1 LGKLS
6 AFCVLIHISKVA
18 FASGLIVC
26 PPDKEL
32 FAVKTRTLVRRSRH
46 QERRSFFGNWFTR
59 PAAPAKRRLHVESL
73 EDRRVLAISSFNENF
88 DGVAPPALP
97 AGWTTVGTVAWSTSN
112 VASSSA
118 PNSAFVPDVDF
129 PSDNQLV
136 SPVIPVVR
144 PQAQL
149 TFQHQFDLEAFF
161 DGGVLE
167 VSIGGA
173 PFVDILAAGGSF
185 AAGGYNG
192 TAGGFNNPLAGRSVW
207 NDSSGGF
214 ITTTVNLPASAAGQT
229 AQFRWREGTDSSVG
243 DVGWFVDDVQ
253 LAGVLPAGGN
263 VVIDA
268 NDDPAPGN
276 QANDGAGDTYVATL
290 SAGQLN
296 IRVNGTLVF
305 VAPLASVTSLTFNG
319 SNDNDTLTVDHS
331 GGFINRPISF
341 SGGGQTTSPFGDTL
355 RMTGGVFTDVIYT
368 HANASSGNVSVDG
381 SVITYTGLEPIF
393 DNMNAANRVFN
404 FNNNPQTITLQNDV
418 DQPGGAIFGMS
429 QIASPSEAEIVFFN
443 NPTTSLTVNGG
454 IASDTINVFPT
465 IDPAFTTPTT
475 NINAGSGDDSV
486 FVLQSALGTVINVDT
501 QTGVPD
507 RTVVGA
513 GSFAGNAGNGA
524 GTLNNILGTI
534 NVNDSGGLGAL
545 LIDDSGNAAGGT
557 YNFTATQINRGGAV
571 INYTANITPVQ
582 LATGSGA
589 DIVNVTGTTA
599 AVNTIFTNDGSDEV
613 RVLAVSAGDELDIDT
628 GFGIDAVV
636 IGVGSSAAFN
646 VGAGTLAPIQGN
658 INLNDAGAATAFID
672 DSGDASGRT
681 FNFGD
686 IGATPFFGGAGYQI
700 TSPAFLAG
708 QISLTQ
714 FGFSG
719 FQFAAGS
726 GGDILNVNSTLSSLN
741 FTDNF
746 FFGNASDD
754 VFNIDGDGLRDNNTF
769 NGGDGADTFNVNVS
783 GGADITATSLQING
797 GAAPVARR
805 DQVVIT
811 HANARNFTFNYG
823 AGPGEIDVLGFATPI
838 NIDTAETVRLVGSG
852 LDAATVNGLAGVD
865 DTFTVNPFDTNQI
878 LVFRGGNPY
887 DGSVRATHF
896 SQTQLPGVAGGSTSP
911 DLRLSFISQSG
922 FTING
927 QGGDGLGPTDDRLF
941 AYYSSD
947 QALISNAEQAAGE
960 NSLGFGAGILMP
972 SFVSSAN
979 AVDDIQ
985 VFTFGDVI
993 TATRALGTTLVDVN
1007 VVAASFVQPDVG
1019 QAGPPDDN
1027 PGVIVNSGHEAVPTV
1042 PDPQCGLRA
1051 DFVTVNIAVAF
1062 PLSINGGDPL
1072 FNPAAPTQGDRIDFS
1087 VFVREINVFS
1097 DKQMPPNVTFEFVPF
1112 FGTLFDFQISGFEC
1126 MGPLDA
1132 PVVNLIGDNND
1143 PNRDQNDNFV
1153 VVGQDVDSGFPLFGD
1168 VDGTNE
1174 FVLRINGSPLIPFTN
1189 VQFLNAFGDD
1199 QNPPPGTPSG
1209 NTVAVELGDI
1219 DTLELTPYADNADNT
1234 FPGGHPPRGWGIDV
1248 SFNEGDPAGTDGE
1261 QADLLI
1267 YHTSLGLGG
1276 GGSVSEDIVVQPSG
1290 PDNGEVR
1297 VTNATDGSVIVVVQ
1311 YVANTDIIVVDDD
1324 GSLADTDSLTLRGT
1338 NPNGPQTSGN
1348 DTFTA
1353 DFTAAGGVLT
1363 PQVVVTD
1370 PTNVTPILYRLRS
1383 FTGFNSIDLQ
1393 GLAGNDNFVVRNRAG
1408 LTVNIDGGDPVFSAD
1423 TLVYTAPTNATY
1435 SVGADPTTA
1444 HVAATGVGDTNLRNL
1459 EGVTINSETAGSDLF
1474 VNATQG
1480 PDAFALTTLGGSIP
1494 TVLLGARHQVGFN
1507 AGSTNFDSVSMQGAG
1522 GDDTFEIVTPLV
1534 GVDITASGGAGVDRT
1549 NVFSTA
1555 AAETATFTPV
1565 TARDATLA
1573 ITGFGAIQL
1582 ANVENATYD
1591 GGPGANDS
1599 LTIAGTAVDDL
1610 TLVNP
1615 TSNGTGSFISNE
1627 SPAFSFRS
1635 FLALTVNGGAG
1646 GTDTV
1651 EITGTEGVDNVTSD
1665 PDTVFFLGAGNVTM
1679 VDPTVDRMVLR
1690 TLGGNDVIDLD
1701 LTSAALAKT
1710 IDAGA
1715 GNDMVNLL
1723 GSVDADIFGGLGDD
1737 ILIGSPAADNIFGGP
1752 GNDTLIGAGGNDF
1765 LYGEEGND
1773 RFGDLALG
1781 NGVADDPG
1789 NDHFFG
1795 GEGSDIFVWDP
1806 GDGSDVIEGGADES
1820 DLLVFNGNAGAEA
1833 FTLSAVGTRLELL
1846 RSLGAI
1852 DMDIAGVEQVD
1863 INAMAG
1869 ADQFFVNDLYPTD
1882 VRVLGLNLNA
1892 DGAADG
1898 IRLEGRN
1905 VSDNVNI
1912 SVAGAVMS
1920 VTGLRY
1926 DVLVRG
1932 AVAADGDAFTFNG
1945 NDGNDTIVA
1954 PLSLPESLLLAA
1966 MFSPAVPPIAGN
1978 FVLNGNLGDDYIAGY
1993 GDLNGNDGLDV
2004 GGADGDDT
2012 LIGGPLVNIIRG
2024 GGGNDL
2030 IHGGDGADSLFGDN
2044 GDDTFVPGFDDDL
2057 DSVDGGLGFDTILVQ
2072 GTSASERIDARQDAI
2087 GQVSYEVQGINGGNG
2102 VIGILG
2108 GTESD
2113 VIVPGSVEE
2122 LRIAAGSGDDNIR
2135 VSQADGLVAT
2145 PQFSLR
2151 FTVEGGPP
2159 GASDRLTVV
2168 DEDLGDTTIH
2178 RVGGIAGNG
2187 SYTVGLL
2194 APVVYSDVEFTSLI
2208 PIDPVSGG
2216 TGGDGLGN
2224 GRLFVFKHDP
2234 FEQNNDRTNATFL
2247 GSGASINIDPTIDPG
2262 FDALFG
2268 APGDEDWYRVVAQ
2281 HTGDLDF
2288 RVFFRQQ
2295 GLLANGRAG
2304 LPGDGNLEIAVYD
2317 GDATP
2322 TLIAGTGAFGTN
2334 DATNDERVRIPAVA
2348 GQTYYLRVRGAP
2360 LAGNSPA
2367 INVYNLSVINTPAPV
2382 PFDIELDD
2390 NIYQGTVT
2398 AGLSTTVFQG
2408 NAALPAINDFFN
2420 GKVVSFKFD
2429 TTTVGIRGEEALVV
2443 DYIGATRQFVLAVP
2457 LSATPAAGDTFQVES
2472 VDTGR
2477 NNTDDVTRDNTPTF
2491 FFRLDDFYFLNDLP
2505 GNNVPDSPPDEVIPI
2520 PFRPGP
2526 AQPVLPGYAIAIFDE
2541 GSTPPQVNAPLQTPL
2556 GFATMVEPGVY
2567 TFTVPNLTPLSDGSH
2582 FITARV
2588 QMIDPAVPQQTGF
2601 GARSLS
2607 LEIDVDTVEPPVAFG
2622 DPGTIGDGLID
2633 DSDSFVIPNPET
2645 IFDLITNDLSPT
2657 FWGRAEANATVRL
2670 FADTF
2675 RDLDADGVFDF
2686 VDINGDGD
2694 FDLGT
2699 DIAIDTPPNGILE
2712 PNLDVFIGQTTAI
2725 PLDGN
2730 QQEPDG
2736 FWQIQSVINFNDP
2749 RFFIGLGGVRTVF
2762 ATAEDVAGNVNDDGV
2777 LEELEELE
2785 IFIDVQGPQITDVE
2799 INEAGNPYDLF
2810 DPKPSNDGPTPL
2822 VNSIVVSIRDL
2833 PDRVL
2838 PLFDAPAFKP
2848 DIAENRGHYL
2858 VRGDYNGIIPILEII
2873 VTLDPVIDGEPA
2885 TGTVEIVFRD
2895 AGPDLTFNTPDD
2907 VGKPLPDDRFTLF
2920 INDEGIVDF
2929 AGNILDGESN
2939 ADEPH
2944 DQDAAFP
2951 PILGVDGFP
2960 TGDGVPG
2967 GDFVARF
2974 TVDSR
2979 PEVAVW
2985 AAGSAWVDTNG
2996 NNQFDQNNLD
3006 FTNRDIT
3013 YVLGL
3018 TSDDLFAGNFAAN
3031 IDDPL
3036 TPDDERIADGFDKL
3050 AAYGRYNG
3058 TFRFLIDTDNDGV
3071 PNIEASQGAGG
3082 VNGLPV
3088 AGRFDGDDTKGD
3100 EVAIFNGARWF
3111 FDTDHDFSVVDAGG
3125 SVTINWP
3132 VPGYPIVGD
3141 FDGDGLDDLA
3151 TWTDDVFSF
3160 DLSSVGAATGPLAG
3174 NARING
3180 TIDQSFKF
3188 GFIGPGERPV
3198 AADMNQDNIEDIGI
3212 FVPARDG
3219 VPPTEGA
3226 EWYFLI
3232 SGMVANN
3239 TPNQPGNNPAPGQSI
3254 GPSITG
3260 GAYPIAA
3267 DGPGDFLSEAT
3278 YGFAGDTYE
3287 RGRVVIDP
3295 LLAQRI
3301 VRFDPTPFGN
3311 DQYIQYG
3318 DSFALPIVGNFD
3330 PPVTQS
3336 GTVGAPQRDPL
3347 DVNVDGFIS
3356 PIDALLVVNF
3366 LNANS
3371 EPNPAAPNV
3380 GAEGPY
3386 IDVNNDGFISP
3397 LDALLVVNYLNAM
3410 AATGGEG
3417 EAEGEAVDAVF
3428 SDYDPADALF
3438 DWLAADDHK
3447 ARKRR

>member
-1 LGKLS
+1 M
-6 AFCVLIHISKVA
+6 
-18 FASGLIVC
+18 
-26 PPDKEL
+26 
-32 FAVKTRTLVRRSRH
+32 KTRTMSRRSR
-46 QERRSFFGNWFTR
+46 QPERRSFFGNWFTR
-59 PAAPAKRRLHVESL
+59 PAAPAKRRLQVESL
-73 EDRRVLAISSFNENF
+73 EDRRLLVAGQFANGANIEIPQVPNDSGPANPYPSAI
-88 DGVAPPALP
+88 
-97 AGWTTVGTVAWSTSN
+97 N
-112 VASSSA
+112 VAGLQGVVTFTA
-118 PNSAFVPDVDF
+118 IDFQGLNHTFPDDI
-129 PSDNQLV
+129 DMLV
-136 SPVIPVVR
+136 ESPVAGRNVIPIS
-144 PQAQL
+144 
-149 TFQHQFDLEAFF
+149 D
-161 DGGVLE
+161 
-167 VSIGGA
+167 
-173 PFVDILAAGGSF
+173 AGGSF
-185 AAGGYNG
+185 PVAGVNITINDNAASQLLDNNQIVSGLFQVSNFEAGDVFSAPAPAPSAFTSLAAAFNGIDPNGTWNLYIEDDAGGDTGNLAAGWRLN
-192 TAGGFNNPLAGRSVW
+192 
-207 NDSSGGF
+207 
-214 ITTTVNLPASAAGQT
+214 
-229 AQFRWREGTDSSVG
+229 FRTSI
-243 DVGWFVDDVQ
+243 
-253 LAGVLPAGGN
+253 P
-263 VVIDA
+263 VIDA
-268 NDDPAPGN
+268 DDVGGN
-276 QANDGAGDTYVATL
+276 GQNNGIADTFRLVRSGANLEVY
-290 SAGQLN
+290 
-296 IRVNGTLVF
+296 VNGNLSRIQPYTEI
-305 VAPLASVTSLTFNG
+305 TSIVVNG
-319 SNDNDTLTVDHS
+319 SGDNDTLTIDQS
-331 GGFINRPISF
+331 GGFIDRPVSF
-341 SGGGQTTSPFGDTL
+341 TGGGQTSSPFGDTL
-355 RMTGGVFTDVIYT
+355 RMTGGVVTTATYSFTN
-368 HANASSGNVSVDG
+368 ANDGTVNVDG
-381 SVITYTGLEPIF
+381 TVYTYTGLEPIF

-418 DQPGGAIFGMS
+418 DQPGSPIAGMS

-454 IASDTINVFPT
+454 SGGNTVNVFPT
-465 IDPAFTTPTT
+465 IDPAFGTPTT
-475 NINAGSGDDSV
+475 SINSGNGNDNV
-486 FVLQSALGTVINVDT
+486 FVLQSALSTVVNVNT
-501 QTGVPD
+501 QIGLLD

-513 GSFAGNAGNGA
+513 GSFAGNAGTGA

-534 NVNDSGGLGAL
+534 NVTDTGTLAELMVDASGDA
-545 LIDDSGNAAGGT
+545 SGT
-557 YNFTATQINRGGAV
+557 YNFTATQISRGVAV
-571 INYTANITPVQ
+571 INYTAFITPVH
-582 LATGSGA
+582 LATGAGD

-599 AVNTIFTNDGSDEV
+599 PDNTIFTNAGSDEV
-613 RVLAVSAGDELDIDT
+613 RVTAVSAGDELDIDT
-628 GFGIDAVV
+628 GVSGAFDRTL
-636 IGVGSSAAFN
+636 IGVGSFAAFN
-646 VGAGTLAPIQGN
+646 TGVGSLAPIQGN
-658 INLNDAGAATAFID
+658 VNVNDAGNATVFID

-686 IGATPFFGGAGYQI
+686 IGATPFFGGPGYQI
-700 TSPAFLAG
+700 ASPAFLAG
-708 QISLTQ
+708 LISLTQ
-714 FGFSG
+714 GGING

-726 GGDILNVNSTLSSLN
+726 GGDTLNVNSTLSSVN
-741 FTDNF
+741 FAANV

-754 VFNIDGDGLRDNNTF
+754 VFNIDGDGLRDSNTF

-783 GGADITATSLQING
+783 LGADITATSLQING
-797 GAAPVARR
+797 DGAPAGRR

-811 HANARNFTFNYG
+811 HANARNFNFNYG
-823 AGPGEIDVLGFATPI
+823 AGPGEIDVLGFATPV

-852 LDAATVNGLAGVD
+852 LDTATVNGLAGVD
-865 DTFTVNPFDTNQI
+865 DTLTVNPFDTNQI

-896 SQTQLPGVAGGSTSP
+896 SQAQLPGVAGGSTSP
-911 DLRLSFISQSG
+911 DLRLSFILQSG

-947 QALISNAEQAAGE
+947 QALISTAEQAAGE
-960 NSLGFGAGILMP
+960 NSLGFGPGILMP
-972 SFVSSAN
+972 SFATSAN

-985 VFTFGDVI
+985 VFTGGDVI
-993 TATRALGTTLVDVN
+993 TAVRAGATPLVDVN

-1019 QAGPPDDN
+1019 QVGPPDDN
-1027 PGVIVNSGHEAVPTV
+1027 PGVIVNSGHEAAPTV

-1051 DFVTVNIAVAF
+1051 DAVTVNIAVAF

-1087 VFVREINVFS
+1087 VNVQEINVFS
-1097 DKQMPPNVTFEFVPF
+1097 DKQTPPNVTFEFVPF

-1132 PVVNLIGDNND
+1132 PTVNLIGDNND
-1143 PNRDQNDNFV
+1143 PTRDQNDNFV

-1174 FVLRINGSPLIPFTN
+1174 FTLRINGSPLIPFRN

-1199 QNPPPGTPSG
+1199 QNPPPGTPSS
-1209 NTVAVELGDI
+1209 NTVATELGDI
-1219 DTLELTPYADNADNT
+1219 DTLDLTPYADNADST
-1234 FPGGHPPRGWGIDV
+1234 FPGGHPPRGWGIEV
-1248 SFNEGDPAGTDGE
+1248 SFNEGDPVGADGA

-1297 VTNATDGSVIVVVQ
+1297 VTNASDGSVIVVVQ

-1338 NPNGPQTSGN
+1338 NPNTPQTSGN

-1363 PQVVVTD
+1363 PQVIVTD
-1370 PTNVTPILYRLRS
+1370 PTNATPILYRLRS
-1383 FTGFNSIDLQ
+1383 FTGFNSIDLA
-1393 GLAGNDNFVVRNRAG
+1393 GLAGNDAFVLRNRAG
-1408 LTVNIDGGDPVFSAD
+1408 LTVNIDGGDPVFGGD
-1423 TLVYTAPTNATY
+1423 TLVYTAPASATY
-1435 SVGADPTTA
+1435 SAGADPTTA
-1444 HVAATGVGDTNLRNL
+1444 HIAANGVGDTNLRNL
-1459 EGVTINSETAGSDLF
+1459 EAVTFNSETAGSDLF
-1474 VNATQG
+1474 VNGTQS
-1480 PDAFALTTLGGSIP
+1480 PDAFTLTLLGGTLP
-1494 TVLLGARHQVGFN
+1494 TVLLGSRHQVTFN
-1507 AGSTNFDSVSMQGAG
+1507 TLNGNFDLVAMQGAG
-1522 GDDTFEIVTPLV
+1522 GDDTFEITTPLV
-1534 GVDITASGGAGVDRT
+1534 GVAITASGGAGIDRT

-1555 AAETATFTPV
+1555 AAEAATFTPIN
-1565 TARDATLA
+1565 ANNATLA
-1573 ITGFGAIQL
+1573 IAGFGGISL

-1651 EITGTEGVDNVTSD
+1651 EITGSEGVDNVTSD
-1665 PDTVFFLGAGNVTM
+1665 ADTVFFAGAGNVTM
-1679 VDPTVDRMVLR
+1679 NAAVDRMVLR
-1690 TLGGNDVIDLD
+1690 TLGGNDIIDLD
-1701 LTSAALAKT
+1701 LTSPTLAKT

-1715 GNDMVNLL
+1715 GNDMVNLT

-1752 GNDTLIGAGGNDF
+1752 GNDTLIGAGGADS

-1773 RFGDLALG
+1773 RFGDAGTG
-1781 NGVADDPG
+1781 NAVADDPG
-1789 NDHFFG
+1789 NDRFFG
-1795 GEGSDIFVWDP
+1795 GPGSDIFVWDP
-1806 GDGSDVIEGGADES
+1806 GDGSDTIEGGADES
-1820 DLLVFNGNAGAEA
+1820 DLLVFNGSGGAEV

-1852 DMDIAGVEQVD
+1852 DMDIAGVEHVTV
-1863 INAMAG
+1863 NALG
-1869 ADQFFVNDLYPTD
+1869 GTDQEVVNDLYPTD
-1882 VRVLGLNLNA
+1882 VRVLDFNLNS
-1892 DGAADG
+1892 DGAPDS
-1898 IRLEGRN
+1898 IRIEGRN

-1912 SVAGAVMS
+1912 SVAGGIMS

-1926 DVLVRG
+1926 DVRVQG
-1932 AVAADGDAFTFNG
+1932 AVAADGDSFVFNG

-1954 PLSLPESLLLAA
+1954 PLSAAESALVAA
-1966 MFSPAVPPIAGN
+1966 MFAPAAPPVPGN

-1993 GDLNGNDGLDV
+1993 GDLNGNDGLDP

-2030 IHGGDGADSLFGDN
+2030 IHGGDGADSLFGDD
-2044 GDDTFVPGFDDDL
+2044 GDDTFVPGFDDDT
-2057 DSVDGGLGFDTILVQ
+2057 DSVNGGLGFDTILVQ
-2072 GTSASERIDARQDAI
+2072 GTSASERIDAIQDAI
-2087 GQVSYEVQGINGGNG
+2087 GQVRYNVQGINGGTG
-2102 VIGILG
+2102 VVGG
-2108 GTESD
+2108 AGTETD

-2122 LRIAAGSGDDNIR
+2122 LKIVAGSGDDNIR
-2135 VSQADGLVAT
+2135 VTHDDVLIGT

-2151 FTVEGGPP
+2151 FTVDGGPP

-2168 DEDLGDTTIH
+2168 DDGLGDTTIH

-2187 SYTVGLL
+2187 SYTIGAL
-2194 APVVYSDVEFTSLI
+2194 APVVYSDIEFASLS
-2208 PIDPVSGG
+2208 PINPVTGG
-2216 TGGDGLGN
+2216 TGADGL

-2234 FEQNNDRTNATFL
+2234 FEENNDRLNATFL
-2247 GSGASINIDPTIDPG
+2247 GSGASINVDPTIDPG
-2262 FDALFG
+2262 FDPGFG
-2268 APGDEDWYRVVAQ
+2268 VAGDEDWYRVVAQ
-2281 HTGDLDF
+2281 FTGDLDF

-2295 GLLANGRAG
+2295 GPLANGRAG

-2317 GDATP
+2317 ADGLPAE
-2322 TLIAGTGAFGTN
+2322 IAGTGAFGTN
-2334 DATNDERVRIPAVA
+2334 DANNDERVRIPAVA

-2360 LAGNSPA
+2360 LVGSSAA
-2367 INVYNLSVINTPAPV
+2367 INIYNLSVINTPAPV

-2390 NIYQGTVT
+2390 NIYQGSVV
-2398 AGLSTTVFQG
+2398 AGVSTTVFAG
-2408 NAALPAINDFFN
+2408 NAALPAIDDFFN

-2429 TTTVGIRGEEALVV
+2429 TTTVGLRGEEATVL
-2443 DYIGATRQFVLAVP
+2443 DYDGATRTFTLAFP

-2477 NNTDDVTRDNTPTF
+2477 NSTDNVTRDNTPTF

-2505 GNNVPDSPPDEVIPI
+2505 GNDVPDSPPDEVIPI
-2520 PFRPGP
+2520 PFQPGP
-2526 AQPVLPGYAIAIFDE
+2526 AQPILPGYAIAIFDE
-2541 GSTPPQVNAPLQTPL
+2541 GSTPPQVNFPLQTPL

-2567 TFTVPNLTPLSDGSH
+2567 SFTVSDATPLSDGSH

-2588 QMIDPAVPQQTGF
+2588 QMIDPAIPTQTGF

-2607 LEIDVDTVEPPVAFG
+2607 LEIDVDTTQPPIAFG
-2622 DPGTIGDGLID
+2622 DPGVAGDGLTA
-2633 DSDSFVIPNPET
+2633 DSDSFVLPNPET
-2645 IFDLITNDLSPT
+2645 FFDLVTNDLTPT
-2657 FWGRAEANATVRL
+2657 FWGRAEANTTVRL
-2670 FADTF
+2670 FADSF
-2675 RDLDADGVFDF
+2675 LDLNANGVFDF

-2694 FDLGT
+2694 FDMGI
-2699 DIAIDTPPNGILE
+2699 DVAIDTPPNGVFD
-2712 PNLDVFIGQTTAI
+2712 PNLDVFIGQTTVI

-2730 QQEPDG
+2730 QQEPNG

-2749 RFFIGLGGVRTVF
+2749 RFFVERDGLRTVF
-2762 ATAEDVAGNVNDDGV
+2762 ATAEDVAGNVNDDV
-2777 LEELEELE
+2777 APQELD
-2785 IFIDVQGPQITDVE
+2785 IFIDTQGPQITDVE
-2799 INEAGNPYDLF
+2799 INNLGNPYDLF

-2838 PLFDAPAFKP
+2838 PLFDSPAFKP
-2848 DIAENRGHYL
+2848 DIAENPGHYL
-2858 VRGDYNGIIPILEII
+2858 VRGDYNGIIPILDII
-2873 VTLDPVIDGEPA
+2873 VTLDPVLDGEPA

-2895 AGPDLTFNTPDD
+2895 AGPDAVFNTPDD
-2907 VGKPLPDDRFTLF
+2907 IGKPLPDDRFTLF

-2944 DQDAAFP
+2944 DQDAP
-2951 PILGVDGFP
+2951 VPEILGVDGVP

-2967 GDFVARF
+2967 GDFIARF

-3031 IDDPL
+3031 VDDPL

-3071 PNIEASQGAGG
+3071 PNIEASQGAAG

-3088 AGRFDGDDTKGD
+3088 AGRFDGNAANGD
-3100 EVAIFNGARWF
+3100 EVAVFNGARWHI
-3111 FDTDHDFSVVDAGG
+3111 DTDHDFSVVDAGG

-3160 DLSSVGAATGPLAG
+3160 DLSSLGAATGPLPG
-3174 NARING
+3174 NARVNG
-3180 TIDQSFKF
+3180 TIDKSFKF

-3198 AADMNQDNIEDIGI
+3198 AADMNQDNIEDVGL

-3239 TPNQPGNNPAPGQSI
+3239 TPNQPANNPAPGQPL
-3254 GPSITG
+3254 GPTITG

-3278 YGFAGDTYE
+3278 YGFAADTYE
-3287 RGRVVIDP
+3287 RGRIVIDP
-3295 LLAQRI
+3295 LNAQNI

-3336 GTVGAPQRDPL
+3336 TTVGEPQRDPL

-3356 PIDALLVVNF
+3356 PLDALLVLNF
-3366 LNANS
+3366 LSANS
-3371 EPNPAAPNV
+3371 GANAVAPAV

-3386 IDVNNDGFISP
+3386 IDVNGDGFVSP
-3397 LDALLVVNYLNAM
+3397 LDALLVLNHLNSAV
-3410 AATGGEG
+3410 ASGGEG
-3417 EAEGEAVDAVF
+3417 EAEGEAADAVF
-3428 SDYDPADALF
+3428 NGYDPDEALLGL
-3438 DWLAADDHK
+3438 LALDTAA
-3447 ARKRR
+3447 ARKKK